1 MEFKLIIKKL
11 NNTLTDQEK
20 VIFNSWYNESEKHK
34 NYFDNVAENYSKDL
48 NIIDI
53 EKGWNRIEKRI
64 KPTPYFLKNGFR
76 KYTAIA
82 ASILLLIS
90 ISFIFNKS
98 NSVKLEPKVV
108 TTEIKIGSD
117 KATLTLENGEKID
130 LEKGKEIKTTN
141 AESNGE
147 TLIYK
152 KLKEVETPKIA
163 YNYLT
168 IPRGGQ
174 FYLQLSDGT
183 KVWLNSETQL
193 KYPVTFIKGET
204 RKVELVY
211 GEAYFDV
218 SASTLNN
225 GASFIVQSK
234 IQNVEVLGTEF
245 NIKAYKDEIFSY
257 TTLVEGKVAVETNYN
272 KVILQPKQQAI
283 VNPKSETIIVETIDI
298 YNEVSWKD
306 GVFSFDHMPLNKIA
320 KVLSRWYDVN
330 IQFENKEIGNTDF
343 NGILRKN
350 QPLEDILTT
359 IKNTNNINFK
369 VYNRTI
375 IFN

>member
-1 MEFKLIIKKL
+1 MEFKLIIKNL

-20 VIFNSWYNESEKHK
+20 VIFNSWYNESKKHK
-34 NYFDNVAENYSKDL
+34 TYYDHVAKNYSKDL
-48 NIIDI
+48 DIIDL

-64 KPTPYFLKNGFR
+64 KPTPYLLKNNFLK
-76 KYTAIA
+76 YSAVA
-82 ASILLLIS
+82 ASLLLLIS
-90 ISFIFNKS
+90 VSLIFYKNSISTTSKIVN
-98 NSVKLEPKVV
+98 
-108 TTEIKIGSD
+108 TEIKIGSD
-117 KATLTLENGEKID
+117 KAILTLENGEEID

-147 TLIYK
+147 KLIYK
-152 KLKEVETPKIA
+152 KTEETETPKIA

-174 FYLQLSDGT
+174 FYLELSDRT

-193 KYPVTFIKGET
+193 KYPVTFIEGET

-218 SASTLNN
+218 SPSTLNN

-234 IQNVEVLGTEF
+234 TQNVEVLGTEF
-245 NIKAYKDEIFSY
+245 NIKAYQDEAFSY

-283 VNPKSETIIVETIDI
+283 VNPKSETIIIENIDI

-320 KVLSRWYDVN
+320 RVLSRWYDIDVQFKN
-330 IQFENKEIGNTDF
+330 IEIGNTEF

-350 QPLEDILTT
+350 QSLEDILTT
-359 IKNTNNINFK
+359 IKNTNNINYK
-369 VYNRTI
+369 IDDRTI